1 MKEYNFKKDKFT
13 IIKKAISSELADFLG
28 DYLVIKRN
36 ATDLLFRTKSISP
49 FERIFGAFGDTQV
62 SDSYNIYG
70 DAALDNLLLKL
81 QNKMEKVC
89 QLKLLPTYSYARIYK
104 KGDILGRHK
113 DRNSCEVS
121 TTINLGGDPWPIYLS
136 SNENVGIE
144 GVGGATFSS
153 NAKGLKVNLK
163 KGDMLVYSGCELEHW
178 REQFTGV
185 ECGQVFLHYRIDNP
199 KNKKYIFD
207 GRLALGL
214 PQFVQNDSS
223 IL

>member
-62 SDSYNIYG
+62 SNSYNIYG

-81 QNKMEKVC
+81 QDKMEKVC

-104 KGDILGRHK
+104 TGDVLNRHK

-121 TTINLGGDPWPIYLS
+121 TTINLGGDPWPIYLEPS
-136 SNENVGIE
+136 GETDKKGI
-144 GVGGATFSS
+144 
-153 NAKGLKVNLK
+153 KVDLK

-178 REQFTGV
+178 REQFKGV

>member
-1 MKEYNFKKDKFT
+1 MKEYNFKKNKFT

-104 KGDILGRHK
+104 TGDVLNRHK

-121 TTINLGGDPWPIYLS
+121 TTINLGGDPWPIYLEPS
-136 SNENVGIE
+136 GETDKKGI
-144 GVGGATFSS
+144 
-153 NAKGLKVNLK
+153 KVDLK

-178 REQFTGV
+178 REQFKGV
-185 ECGQVFLHYRIDNP
+185 ECGQVFLHYRINNS

>member
-104 KGDILGRHK
+104 TGDVLNRHK

-121 TTINLGGDPWPIYLS
+121 TTINLGGDPWPIYLEPS
-136 SNENVGIE
+136 GETDKKGI
-144 GVGGATFSS
+144 
-153 NAKGLKVNLK
+153 KVDLK

-178 REQFTGV
+178 REQFKGV
-185 ECGQVFLHYRIDNP
+185 ECGQVFLHYRINNS

>member
-121 TTINLGGDPWPIYLS
+121 TTINLGGDPWPIYLEPS
-136 SNENVGIE
+136 GETDKKGI
-144 GVGGATFSS
+144 
-153 NAKGLKVNLK
+153 KVDLK

-178 REQFTGV
+178 REQFKGV
-185 ECGQVFLHYRIDNP
+185 ECGQVFLHYRINNS

>member
-1 MKEYNFKKDKFT
+1 MKEYNFKKNKFT

-81 QNKMEKVC
+81 QDKMEKVC

-104 KGDILGRHK
+104 KGDVLGRHK

-121 TTINLGGDPWPIYLS
+121 TTINLGGDPWPIYLEPS
-136 SNENVGIE
+136 GETDKKGI
-144 GVGGATFSS
+144 
-153 NAKGLKVNLK
+153 KVDLK

>member
-1 MKEYNFKKDKFT
+1 MKEYNFKKHKFT

-49 FERIFGAFGDTQV
+49 FERMFGAFGDTQV
-62 SDSYNIYG
+62 PESYNIYG

-81 QNKMEKVC
+81 QDKMEKVC

-104 KGDILGRHK
+104 TGDVLKRHK

-121 TTINLGGDPWPIYLS
+121 TTINLGGDPWPIYLEPLG
-136 SNENVGIE
+136 ENDKKGI
-144 GVGGATFSS
+144 
-153 NAKGLKVNLK
+153 KVDLK

-185 ECGQVFLHYRIDNP
+185 ECGQVFLHYRIDNS
-199 KNKKYIFD
+199 KNKIHIFD

>member
-104 KGDILGRHK
+104 TGDVLNRHK

-121 TTINLGGDPWPIYLS
+121 TTINLGGDPWPIYLEPS
-136 SNENVGIE
+136 GETDKKGI
-144 GVGGATFSS
+144 
-153 NAKGLKVNLK
+153 KVDLK

-178 REQFTGV
+178 REQFKGV
-185 ECGQVFLHYRIDNP
+185 ECGQVFLHYRINNS

-214 PQFVQNDSS
+214 PQFVQDDSS